1 MKKFLLNFFRR
12 FWECLFPEWELA
24 MAVAAAGS
32 SSLPLQEG
40 GKEQSASKER
50 TFQILGCNEQV
61 SGFYERLFHKGAHP
75 TRRNVGAREMQKHF
89 DAAESFVLYEIYKDE
104 GETLSKAELS
114 AKIAEQ
120 FPSAD
125 INVQMALM
133 FCQVSR
139 LTIEWTVCEGGV
151 A

>member
-1 MKKFLLNFFRR
+1 MCKEQWFVV
-12 FWECLFPEWELA
+12 WELL
-24 MAVAAAGS
+24 VHKAARPRRGS
-32 SSLPLQEG
+32 
-40 GKEQSASKER
+40 
-50 TFQILGCNEQV
+50 
-61 SGFYERLFHKGAHP
+61 
-75 TRRNVGAREMQKHF
+75 VGARERQKHF